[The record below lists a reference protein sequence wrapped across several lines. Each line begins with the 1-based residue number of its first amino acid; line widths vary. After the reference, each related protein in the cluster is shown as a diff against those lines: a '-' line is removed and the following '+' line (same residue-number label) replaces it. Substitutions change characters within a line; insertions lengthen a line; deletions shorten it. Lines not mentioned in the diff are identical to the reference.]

1 MKKQLNGLLY
11 GWLTIL
17 TLMIVASII
26 LSLLLR
32 FTSLG
37 ASTLSQTTTVIS
49 IIAFLSGGIFA
60 GLKTGEKGWLVG
72 LLTSLGFSLFV
83 FLYQYLGLQQSF
95 SWIQLLYHG
104 GFLLAG
110 ITGGV
115 IGVNIK
121 RKNG

>member
-1 MKKQLNGLLY
+1 MKRHLNGLLY

-17 TLMIVASII
+17 TLMILASII

-32 FTSLG
+32 FTSLE

-49 IIAFLSGGIFA
+49 LISFFSGGIFA

-83 FLYQYLGLQQSF
+83 FLYQYLGLQQAF
-95 SWIQLLYHG
+95 SWLQLIYHG

-110 ITGGV
+110 IIGGV

-121 RKNG
+121 RKNR